1 MDLSVR
7 VWVDVWALYIQMIV
21 IKLSDVRMI
30 DAMRPFFALLLL
42 VTFVQGLRR
51 PRIFRQAKVKCLPLE
66 NKIIICENYLRF
78 SILSKTYDLS
88 FTGPVLKD

>member
-30 DAMRPFFALLLL
+30 GAMRAYFALLLL

-51 PRIFRQAKVKCLPLE
+51 PRIFR
-66 NKIIICENYLRF
+66 
-78 SILSKTYDLS
+78 
-88 FTGPVLKD
+88 